1 MKSKF
6 IILTLAALV
15 LSSGYAFAEDK
26 KGSAKEEKVQ
36 VKNADAS
43 VEVPKFCPL
52 CGPEEELH
60 GTALGYKYKGK
71 KYKFCSMTCLKA
83 FKKDPEGNLKNLA
96 EGNYIGHDGVSNE
109 SHDDH
114 DDHEYEGHDHE
125 GHDHEGHDHGDHDED
140 EDDHHDH
147 EH

>member
-6 IILTLAALV
+6 IILTLAVLF

-26 KGSAKEEKVQ
+26 KDSVKEEQ
-36 VKNADAS
+36 VKVKNEEAS
-43 VEVPKFCPL
+43 AEAPKFCPL

-83 FKKDPEGNLKNLA
+83 FKKDPEKHLENLA
-96 EGNYIGHDGVSNE
+96 EGHYLGHDGVNNE

-114 DDHEYEGHDHE
+114 DDHDHDDHDDHGHESHDH
-125 GHDHEGHDHGDHDED
+125 D
-140 EDDHHDH
+140 
-147 EH
+147 